1 MITYYD
7 DRSVRVTS
15 EAIRVAGRAYPL
27 MELAEIWHQRGTRS
41 WGVLAGRGALGVG
54 LIGPL
59 VAAVVGIA
67 IAIRFHSSLT
77 VTLAIIGASC
87 LVGLAVG
94 PVADLLLEYLD
105 RSYTRGSHR
114 LEIWVRWHGQPVR
127 LVQTHDALKFGQ
139 IYRAL
144 QRAVEQRQAAAERS
158 R

>member
-1 MITYYD
+1 MIIYYD

-27 MELAEIWHQRGTRS
+27 RELAEIWHQRGTRS
-41 WGVLAGRGALGVG
+41 WSALAGRGALGVG

-59 VAAVVGIA
+59 VAAALGIA

-77 VTLAIIGASC
+77 LTIAIVGISC

-94 PVADLLLEYLD
+94 PIADLLLEHLD
-105 RSYTRGSHR
+105 RSYVRGSHR
-114 LEIWVRWHGQPVR
+114 LEIWVRWRGEQIQ
-127 LVQTHDALKFGQ
+127 LLQTRDALRFGQ

-144 QRAVEQRQAAAERS
+144 QRAMEHQQTVDRTR
-158 R
+158 

>member
-15 EAIRVAGRAYPL
+15 EAIRVADRAYPL

-41 WGVLAGRGALGVG
+41 WRVLANRGALGIG
-54 LIGPL
+54 LIGPV
-59 VAAVVGIA
+59 VAALIGIA
-67 IAIRFHSSLT
+67 LAIRFHSSIT

-87 LVGLAVG
+87 LVGFAVG
-94 PVADLLLEYLD
+94 PVADLLLEFLD

-114 LEIWVRWHGQPVR
+114 LEIWVRWHGEPVR
-127 LVQTHDALKFGQ
+127 LLQTTDALRFGQ

-144 QRAVEQRQAAAERS
+144 QRAVEQRQRMP
-158 R
+158 RPR

>member
-7 DRSVRVTS
+7 DRSIRVTS
-15 EAIRVAGRAYPL
+15 EALRVAGRAYPL

-41 WGVLAGRGALGVG
+41 WRVVANRGALGVG

-59 VAAVVGIA
+59 VAAVLGIV

-77 VTLAIIGASC
+77 VTLAIIGFSC
-87 LVGLAVG
+87 LVGFAVA
-94 PVADLLLEYLD
+94 PVADFLLDYLD

-114 LEIWVRWHGQPVR
+114 LEIWVRWHGEPIRV
-127 LVQTHDALKFGQ
+127 LQTHDALKFGQ

-144 QRAVEQRQAAAERS
+144 QRAVEHRQSIDRS

>member
-1 MITYYD
+1 LITYYD

-41 WGVLAGRGALGVG
+41 WRVVAGRGAIGVG

-59 VAAVVGIA
+59 VAAGVGIA
-67 IAIRFHSSLT
+67 IAIYFHSSVT
-77 VTLAIIGASC
+77 VTLAIIGVSC
-87 LVGLAVG
+87 LVGFAVA
-94 PVADLLLEYLD
+94 PVADLLFEYLD

-114 LEIWVRWHGQPVR
+114 LEIWVRWRGEPVR
-127 LVQTHDALKFGQ
+127 LLQTHDALKFGQ

-144 QRAVEQRQAAAERS
+144 QRAVEHRQANHRS

>member
-27 MELAEIWHQRGTRS
+27 VELAEIWHQRGDRS
-41 WGVLAGRGALGVG
+41 WRALANRGALGIG
-54 LIGPL
+54 LIGPV
-59 VAAVVGIA
+59 VAALIGITL
-67 IAIRFHSSLT
+67 AIRFHSSIT
-77 VTLAIIGASC
+77 VTIAIVGVSC
-87 LVGLAVG
+87 LVGFAVA
-94 PVADLLLEYLD
+94 PVADLLFEHLD

-114 LEIWVRWHGQPVR
+114 LEIWVRWHGEPVR
-127 LVQTHDALKFGQ
+127 LIQTTDALRFGQ

-144 QRAVEQRQAAAERS
+144 QRAVEHRQHTPRL